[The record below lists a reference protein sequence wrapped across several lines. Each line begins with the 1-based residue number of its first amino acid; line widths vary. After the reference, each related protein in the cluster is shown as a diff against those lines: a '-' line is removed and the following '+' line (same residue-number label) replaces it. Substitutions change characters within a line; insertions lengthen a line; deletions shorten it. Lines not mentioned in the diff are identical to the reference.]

1 MDGAAAESH
10 AGVPTVVYHLLGD
23 VKFAAFLKAQPVAY
37 WTMVR
42 NSIAAAANITYL
54 RRHFPET
61 VKVLF

>member
-1 MDGAAAESH
+1 
-10 AGVPTVVYHLLGD
+10 

-42 NSIAAAANITYL
+42 NSIASAANITYL